1 MDIDFWVYLM
11 FVVISNLGLLYLVLS
26 VRAGHIVHP
35 MMHLF
40 VHLVVCLTVREELV
54 KVFYFFLIGRT
65 VEPTMWTS
73 MVGNSGFNALYQA
86 SLLFAFMMSFC

>member
-1 MDIDFWVYLM
+1 MDIDFWVYLI
-11 FVVISNLGLLYLVLS
+11 FVVISNLGLFYLVLS
-26 VRAGHIVHP
+26 VRAGLIAHT

-40 VHLVVCLTVREELV
+40 VHLVVCITLREELV

-65 VEPTMWTS
+65 VEPKMWTS
-73 MVGNSGFNALYQA
+73 MVGTSGFNAFYQA